1 MYLNMRTYILG
12 LCLSLSLL
20 IQAQTLSEN
29 ARISLLTC
37 SPGKELYARYGHTAI
52 RVCDEAND
60 IDIVFNYGI
69 FDFNTDHFYWKFVRG
84 ETWYELGASPY
95 YWFMYEYNRD
105 NRPVYE
111 QILNFTTEQTNLLW
125 QALVENYRP
134 ENRKYLYNFVF
145 DNCATRP
152 YYMIDPIFIGNN
164 AEGSWSDYQGSE
176 GLTYRRFIQRY
187 TPRGSWPD
195 AGINLLFGP
204 KADQKMHGEERL
216 FLPEEL
222 MFYVSK
228 AHTADCQLVKSEHIA
243 PFEIERVPWYKT
255 WYLGLALYFLLV
267 AGISYW
273 DKKRGKR
280 SRWLDI
286 TFLCLYGLL
295 LILVTFL
302 TFFSCHPLVGF
313 GWRLLILPLTHLC
326 ARFVYILR

>member
-1 MYLNMRTYILG
+1 MLHKWRIYMMALG
-12 LCLSLSLL
+12 LAMSLTV
-20 IQAQTLSEN
+20 QAQQLSET
-29 ARISLLTC
+29 AQISLLTC
-37 SPGKELYARYGHTAI
+37 SPGEELYARYGHTAI
-52 RVCDEAND
+52 RVLDEVND
-60 IDIVFNYGI
+60 MDIVFNYGI

-95 YWFMYEYNRD
+95 RYFMYEYDRD

-111 QILNFTTEQTNLLW
+111 QVLNFTPDQTNLLW

-152 YYMIDPIFIGNN
+152 YHMIAQVLGDTLSSSY
-164 AEGSWSDYQGSE
+164 EGYSGQ
-176 GLTYRRFIQRY
+176 TYRAFIRHY
-187 TPRGSWPD
+187 TGSHSWEN

-204 KADQKMHGEERL
+204 KADKPMSNEERL

-222 MFYVSK
+222 MWFLSEAKV
-228 AHTADCQLVKSEHIA
+228 ADKPLVLNGKTA
-243 PFEIERVPWYKT
+243 PFEISATPWYAT
-255 WYLGLALYFLLV
+255 WELGLVLYFLLV
-267 AGISYW
+267 AAVNYW
-273 DKKRGKR
+273 DRRRHKR

-286 TFLCLYGLL
+286 TMVCLYSILL
-295 LILVTFL
+295 LLVAFL

-326 ARFVYILR
+326 ARFIYILR

>member
-1 MYLNMRTYILG
+1 MLHKWRIYMMALG
-12 LCLSLSLL
+12 LAMSLTV
-20 IQAQTLSEN
+20 QAQQLSET
-29 ARISLLTC
+29 AQISLLTC
-37 SPGKELYARYGHTAI
+37 SPGEELYARYGHTAI
-52 RVCDEAND
+52 RVLDEVND
-60 IDIVFNYGI
+60 MDIVFNYGI

-95 YWFMYEYNRD
+95 RYFMYEYDRD

-111 QILNFTTEQTNLLW
+111 QVLNFTPDQTNLLW

-152 YYMIDPIFIGNN
+152 YHMIAQVLGDTLSSSY
-164 AEGSWSDYQGSE
+164 EGYSGQ
-176 GLTYRRFIQRY
+176 TYRAFIRHY
-187 TPRGSWPD
+187 TGSHSWEN

-204 KADQKMHGEERL
+204 EADKPMSNEERL

-222 MFYVSK
+222 MWFLSEARV
-228 AHTADCQLVKSEHIA
+228 ADKPLVLNGKTA
-243 PFEIERVPWYKT
+243 PFEISATPWYAT
-255 WYLGLALYFLLV
+255 WELGLVLYFLLV
-267 AGISYW
+267 AAVSYW
-273 DKKRGKR
+273 DRRRHKR

-286 TFLCLYGLL
+286 TMVCLYSILL
-295 LILVTFL
+295 LLVAFL

-326 ARFVYILR
+326 ARFIYILR

>member
-1 MYLNMRTYILG
+1 MLHKWRIYMMALG
-12 LCLSLSLL
+12 LAMSLTVP
-20 IQAQTLSEN
+20 AQQLSET
-29 ARISLLTC
+29 AQISLLTC
-37 SPGKELYARYGHTAI
+37 SPGEELYARYGHTAI
-52 RVCDEAND
+52 RVLDEVND
-60 IDIVFNYGI
+60 MDIVFNYGI

-95 YWFMYEYNRD
+95 RYFMYEYDRD

-111 QILNFTTEQTNLLW
+111 QVLNFTPDQTNLLW

-152 YYMIDPIFIGNN
+152 YHMIAQVLGDTLSSSY
-164 AEGSWSDYQGSE
+164 EGYSGQ
-176 GLTYRRFIQRY
+176 TYRAFIRHY
-187 TPRGSWPD
+187 TGSHSWEN

-204 KADQKMHGEERL
+204 KADKPMSSEERL

-222 MFYVSK
+222 MWFLSEARV
-228 AHTADCQLVKSEHIA
+228 ADRPLVLNGKTA
-243 PFEIERVPWYKT
+243 PFEISATPWYAT
-255 WYLGLALYFLLV
+255 WELGLVLYFLLV
-267 AGISYW
+267 AAVSYW
-273 DKKRGKR
+273 DRRRHKR

-286 TFLCLYGLL
+286 TMVCLYSILL
-295 LILVTFL
+295 LLVAFL

-326 ARFVYILR
+326 ARFIYILR

>member
-1 MYLNMRTYILG
+1 MLHKWRIYMMALG
-12 LCLSLSLL
+12 LAMSLTVP
-20 IQAQTLSEN
+20 AQQLSET
-29 ARISLLTC
+29 AQISLLTC
-37 SPGKELYARYGHTAI
+37 SPGEELYARYGHTAI
-52 RVCDEAND
+52 RVLDEVND
-60 IDIVFNYGI
+60 MDIVFNYGI

-95 YWFMYEYNRD
+95 RYFMYEYDRD

-111 QILNFTTEQTNLLW
+111 QVLNFTPDQTNLLW

-152 YYMIDPIFIGNN
+152 YHMIAQVLGDTLSSSY
-164 AEGSWSDYQGSE
+164 EGYSGQ
-176 GLTYRRFIQRY
+176 TYRAFIRHY
-187 TPRGSWPD
+187 TGSHSWEN

-204 KADQKMHGEERL
+204 KADKPMSNEERL

-222 MFYVSK
+222 MWFLSEARV
-228 AHTADCQLVKSEHIA
+228 ADKPLVLNGKTA
-243 PFEIERVPWYKT
+243 PFEISATPWYAT
-255 WYLGLALYFLLV
+255 WELGLVLYFLLV
-267 AGISYW
+267 AAVSYW
-273 DKKRGKR
+273 DRRRHKR

-286 TFLCLYGLL
+286 TMVCLYSILL
-295 LILVTFL
+295 LLVAFL

-326 ARFVYILR
+326 ARFIYILR

>member
-1 MYLNMRTYILG
+1 M
-12 LCLSLSLL
+12 
-20 IQAQTLSEN
+20 QAQTLSGN

-37 SPGKELYARYGHTAI
+37 TPGEELYARYGHTAI
-52 RVCDEAND
+52 RVCDEDND

-95 YWFMYEYNRD
+95 NWFMYEYD
-105 NRPVYE
+105 HDKRPVYE
-111 QILNFTTEQTNLLW
+111 QVLDLTEEQNNLLW
-125 QALVENYRP
+125 QKLVENYQP

-152 YYMIDPIFIGNN
+152 YYMIKQVLATNTTEIISSDYHG
-164 AEGSWSDYQGSE
+164 AEGM
-176 GLTYRRFIQRY
+176 TYRRFIQRY
-187 TPRGSWPD
+187 TPKGSWAD

-204 KADQKMHGEERL
+204 KADQKMSGEERL

-222 MFYVSK
+222 MYYIS
-228 AHTADCQLVKSEHIA
+228 HMRTDRPLIRSEHIA

-255 WYLGLALYFLLV
+255 WYLGLAIYFLLV

-273 DKKRGKR
+273 DKKRHKR
-280 SRWLDI
+280 SRLLDI
-286 TFLCLYGLL
+286 IFVCLYGML

-313 GWRLLILPLTHLC
+313 GWRLIILPMTHLC
-326 ARFVYILR
+326 ARFIYILR

>member
-1 MYLNMRTYILG
+1 MLHKWRIYMMALG
-12 LCLSLSLL
+12 LAMSLTV
-20 IQAQTLSEN
+20 QAQQLSET
-29 ARISLLTC
+29 AQISLLTC
-37 SPGKELYARYGHTAI
+37 SPGEELYARYGHTAI
-52 RVCDEAND
+52 RVLDEVND
-60 IDIVFNYGI
+60 MDIVFNYGI

-95 YWFMYEYNRD
+95 RYFMYEYDRD

-111 QILNFTTEQTNLLW
+111 QVLNFTPDQTNLLW

-152 YYMIDPIFIGNN
+152 YHMIAQVLGDTLSSSY
-164 AEGSWSDYQGSE
+164 EGYSGQ
-176 GLTYRRFIQRY
+176 TYRAFIRHY
-187 TPRGSWPD
+187 TGSHSWEN

-204 KADQKMHGEERL
+204 KADKPMSSEERL

-222 MFYVSK
+222 MWFLSEARV
-228 AHTADCQLVKSEHIA
+228 ADKPLVLNGKTA
-243 PFEIERVPWYKT
+243 PFEISATPWYAT
-255 WYLGLALYFLLV
+255 WELGLVLYFLLV
-267 AGISYW
+267 AAVSYW
-273 DKKRGKR
+273 DRRRHKR

-286 TFLCLYGLL
+286 TMVCLYSILL
-295 LILVTFL
+295 LLVAFL

-326 ARFVYILR
+326 ARFIYILR